1 MTDCQL
7 GGPTQKK
14 KHIISIDDTAII
26 TPMIFPWYSHHNLH
40 EMSSFFQWWPEQGEE
55 AQKSLADANAVA
67 NESLGNMSRPQSAA
81 HFGIALSWN
90 RDLHSLW

>member
-1 MTDCQL
+1 
-7 GGPTQKK
+7 
-14 KHIISIDDTAII
+14 
-26 TPMIFPWYSHHNLH
+26 
-40 EMSSFFQWWPEQGEE
+40 MSSFFQWWPEQGEE